1 MPLLIEKSAF
11 DPAGK
16 EDGLRLLVTRFK
28 PYGLGKKD
36 YDLWL
41 RDLSPSTGLVK
52 GFLAEKL
59 TWPRFAAAYRREIRG
74 QTSLL
79 KTLRRLSDEGR
90 ALTLLCACPTPERC
104 HRRLLR
110 DAISKA

>member
-11 DPAGK
+11 APAGR

-36 YDLWL
+36 WDLWL
-41 RDLSPSTGLVK
+41 TDLAPSKALVK
-52 GFLAEKL
+52 GFHADKMS
-59 TWPRFAAAYRREIRG
+59 WKDFAARYKKEIAA
-74 QTSLL
+74 QKSLL
-79 KTLRRLSDEGR
+79 RTLRFMSAEGR
-90 ALTLLCACPTPERC
+90 RITLLCACDKPDQC

-110 DAISKA
+110 DAIEKA

>member
-1 MPLLIEKSAF
+1 MPLLIEKGAYA
-11 DPAGK
+11 PAGQ

-41 RDLSPSTGLVK
+41 RDLSPSSALVK
-52 GFLAEKL
+52 GFQAGKLA
-59 TWPRFAAAYRREIRG
+59 WPRFATAYRKEV
-74 QTSLL
+74 QAQKSLL
-79 KTLRRLSDEGR
+79 RTLKFMSEEGR
-90 ALTLLCACPTPERC
+90 AITLLCACEKPDQC

-110 DAISKA
+110 DAIAKA

>member
-11 DPAGK
+11 APAGK

-36 YDLWL
+36 WDLWL
-41 RDLSPSTGLVK
+41 RDLSPSAALVK
-52 GFLAEKL
+52 GFLAGK
-59 TWPRFAAAYRREIRG
+59 TNWKKFASGYRKEIAA
-74 QTSLL
+74 QKSLL
-79 KTLRRLSDEGR
+79 RTLKFMSDEGR
-90 ALTLLCACPTPERC
+90 PISLLCACEKPDQC

-110 DAISKA
+110 DAIAKA